1 MSEPIWGLIVFG
13 VIVLVIV
20 LLVINI
26 GRTIAGGFR
35 GGPDEDDIEE
45 SARAWGSGVGPA
57 PGQAGPI
64 IPAGNLPPVL
74 TRTYFGKPSDVEIL
88 RAADAEALA
97 KRGYFPSAQGYVEG
111 QWGCGDF
118 LGALLLCI
126 FLVGILIFIYMLI
139 VKPGGTLTVTY
150 ARTDPGVAAP
160 TAVPPLPQVAGSPI
174 SDVDARLATLERL
187 RSTGTITEDEFAA
200 RRNKIL
206 DEI

>member
-64 IPAGNLPPVL
+64 IPAGN
-74 TRTYFGKPSDVEIL
+74 L